1 MNKTIT
7 TLLVA
12 LMLTVCGSVVRAGP
26 FEDATDAYKRND
38 YATALR
44 LLRPLAEHPWG
55 GVR

>member
-38 YATALR
+38 YASDRWLNI
-44 LLRPLAEHPWG
+44 LGG
-55 GVR
+55 GVETT